1 MIQGRSKT
9 CSRSTASR
17 RARLAIFVL
26 SAVLSSSVLA
36 APTIRPR
43 ALALSF
49 SEPDPAPTQTSS
61 GPGSL
66 PGGGRG
72 DWDLERVD
80 YSPVI
85 FRQDVDGLQAFDDP
99 EYAKEIHDGDLH
111 LSASAKFHPRVDLS
125 RRGCC
130 ASTRRPGSSGSG
142 DSNAHLGAAESGS
155 TRGSA
160 SSSSG
165 TESSGEQ
172 EIAVP
177 YPPSSSESQST
188 EIDQTPSRSR
198 SSEDSD
204 SDLSLSNNG
213 IYASGDRDEIIKN
226 LQTKLR
232 SNAKKYEQIRSRVS
246 MAQKM
251 KGEERIDACRK
262 IEKENDL
269 DNTQSMSGT
278 AMTATHYGIDVVLD
292 GGVSD
297 EQYSQLFLD
306 VRELLAEMFR
316 PQSSQS
322 DAGVVASPAKIP

>member
-17 RARLAIFVL
+17 RARLAVFVL

-43 ALALSF
+43 ALTLSF

-66 PGGGRG
+66 SGGGRG

-142 DSNAHLGAAESGS
+142 DSNAHLGAAELGS

-188 EIDQTPSRSR
+188 EIDQTSSRSR

-204 SDLSLSNNG
+204 SGLSNNR
-213 IYASGDRDEIIKN
+213 IYASGNRDEIIKN

-262 IEKENDL
+262 IEKEEDL

-278 AMTATHYGIDVVLD
+278 AMTATHYGIDVGLY

-306 VRELLAEMFR
+306 ASELLAQTFR
-316 PQSSQS
+316 PQSLQS